1 MRFATFLDADGRSG
15 LAVTRDGTDFHGWGE
30 DDPAYPGSLDDL
42 IQGEADLGEIA
53 DAAATAA
60 RIDLDTVTL
69 APPLRRPGKILCVG
83 LNYADHARETGRQ
96 PPDYPTL
103 FVRFPSTLV
112 GAGAALVRPR
122 ASIQLDYEGELVAV
136 IGRGGRHIPR
146 DRALDHVVAYSIF
159 NDASVRD
166 YQAKASQ
173 WTMGKNFDATGGF
186 GPWLVTADMLPPGGA
201 GLRIRTRLGG
211 AVVQEANTDDMIFDL
226 ATLIERISEVMT
238 LAPGDL
244 IVTGTPPGV
253 GVARTPPLFMKPGD
267 LCEVEIERIGLLRN
281 LVVAES

>member
-1 MRFATFLDADGRSG
+1 MRFASFLDPDGRDG
-15 LAVTRDGTDFHGWGE
+15 LAVARDGTDFHGWRAG
-30 DDPAYPGSLDDL
+30 DADFPGTLDSL
-42 IQGEADLGEIA
+42 IQSEADLAAIA
-53 DAAATAA
+53 EQARGAA

-83 LNYADHARETGRQ
+83 LNYADHAQETGFQ
-96 PPDYPTL
+96 PPAAPTL

-112 GAGAALVRPR
+112 GAGGALVVPR
-122 ASIQLDYEGELVAV
+122 VSRQLDYEGELAAV

-146 DRALDHVVAYSIF
+146 DRAFDHILGYSIF
-159 NDASVRD
+159 NDSSVRD
-166 YQAKASQ
+166 YQTRTSQ

-186 GPWLVTADMLPPGGA
+186 GPWLVTADALPPGGA

-211 AVVQEANTDDMIFDL
+211 AVVQEGNTDAMIFDL

-238 LAPGDL
+238 LSPGDV
-244 IVTGTPPGV
+244 IITGTPPGV
-253 GVARTPPLFMKPGD
+253 GIARTPPLFLQPGD